1 MSLDTRHKKVKILE
15 KDLELTSFF
24 KKDPFALHREEI
36 LNAGKLNHEI
46 HGTFKVDQGTK
57 SNLTVKC
64 HILNDLQLVEFA
76 EYFHMAHPGLLVD
89 ESKSTL
95 TNPQT
100 FLYSSEIALPEG
112 NFKLKMNDENVLYF
126 MLDNRFSKLTPKKIR
141 LTVWEEWDE
150 SILPLDV
157 VTTTPPQ
164 DTSIDESIQKMIT
177 SAKKHLKI
185 LSPYVDMYLI
195 KELLEQKEKGIKIFI
210 VTRDVDEVK
219 KQRGNVQAL
228 QFIQD
233 AFGENHKV
241 NPFIHSRIIIKD
253 DLEAMVSSADLT
265 RDSLRSHYNAGL
277 ILSDPILL
285 QKLLSYFKQI
295 FKDSKNMSQIK

>member
-1 MSLDTRHKKVKILE
+1 MDTRHKKVKILE
-15 KDLELTSFF
+15 KELKLTSFF
-24 KKDPFALHREEI
+24 KKEPFVLHREEI

-76 EYFHMAHPGLLVD
+76 EYFHVAHPGIFID
-89 ESKSTL
+89 ESKSTM

-100 FLYSSEIALPEG
+100 FLYSSEIALSEG
-112 NFKLKMNDENVLYF
+112 NFKLTMNDENVLYF
-126 MLDNRFSKLTPKKIR
+126 MLDNRFSKLTPKKVQ
-141 LTVWEEWDE
+141 LTIWEEWDE

-164 DTSIDESIQKMIT
+164 DTSIDDSTQKMIG

-185 LSPYVDMYLI
+185 LSPYIDMYLV
-195 KELLEQKEKGIKIFI
+195 KKLLEQKERGIEVFI
-210 VTRDVDEVK
+210 ITRDVKEVK
-219 KQRGNVQAL
+219 NQRGNVQAL
-228 QFIQD
+228 EFINK

-253 DLEAMVSSADLT
+253 DLEALVSSADLT
-265 RDSLRSHYNAGL
+265 RDSLLSQYNAGL
-277 ILSDPILL
+277 ILSDPVLL
-285 QKLLSYFKQI
+285 QKLISYFKQI

>member
-1 MSLDTRHKKVKILE
+1 LDTRHKKVKILE

-76 EYFHMAHPGLLVD
+76 EYFHMSHPGLFVD

-112 NFKLKMNDENVLYF
+112 NFKLKMNNENVLYF
-126 MLDNRFSKLTPKKIR
+126 MLDNRFSKLTPKKTR

-150 SILPLDV
+150 SVLPLDV

-164 DTSIDESIQKMIT
+164 DTSIDESTQKMIL

-185 LSPYVDMYLI
+185 LSPYIDMYLI
-195 KELLEQKEKGIKIFI
+195 KTLLEKKQQGVEIFI
-210 VTRDVDEVK
+210 ITRDSVSVK
-219 KQRGNVQAL
+219 KQKENLQAL

-233 AFGENHKV
+233 TFGKNHKV
-241 NPFIHSRIIIKD
+241 NQFIHSRMIIKD
-253 DLEAMVSSADLT
+253 DLEALVSSADLT
-265 RDSLRSHYNAGL
+265 QDSLKSQYNAGL
-277 ILSDPILL
+277 ILSEPVLL
-285 QKLLSYFKQI
+285 QKLLNYFKQI
-295 FKDSKNMSQIK
+295 FRDSKNMTPI